1 MTTDEIVKTEA
12 LPQGWLAQGTELWA
26 LNQALRH
33 TKGKQVNIHT
43 VSRYTFATLHVH
55 GAIYKERGLL
65 AVGGKEIKKQK
76 RNPSAVRNSL
86 EAFPSGSHPL

>member
-12 LPQGWLAQGTELWA
+12 LPQGWLAQGAELWA
-26 LNQALRH
+26 LNQSLRH
-33 TKGKQVNIHT
+33 TEGKQVNIYT

-65 AVGGKEIKKQK
+65 IAGRKIKNKK
-76 RNPSAVRNSL
+76 KKSFSC
-86 EAFPSGSHPL
+86 

>member
-55 GAIYKERGLL
+55 GAIYKEGGLL
-65 AVGGKEIKKQK
+65 T
-76 RNPSAVRNSL
+76 
-86 EAFPSGSHPL
+86 